1 MKRYLKE
8 IIILFL
14 QLLMFY
20 VFPLSMDLFY
30 GLGVV
35 LMIVMTTLLL
45 SFLLGILSTE
55 KIKYLYPPAA
65 AVLFLPSVFIYYNES
80 ALVHALWY
88 LVLSAIGLSAGSFLG
103 WLLRPKNSKRQ
114 GESQ

>member
-8 IIILFL
+8 AVILLL

-20 VFPLSMDLFY
+20 VFPLSMDVFY

-35 LMIVMTTLLL
+35 LMIAAVTLIL
-45 SFLLGILSTE
+45 SFALGILSGE
-55 KIKYLYPPAA
+55 KGKFLYPVVI

-88 LVLSAIGLSAGSFLG
+88 LILSAAGLLTGSFFR
-103 WLLRPKNSKRQ
+103 WLFRLKKSKKQ
-114 GESQ
+114 GERL